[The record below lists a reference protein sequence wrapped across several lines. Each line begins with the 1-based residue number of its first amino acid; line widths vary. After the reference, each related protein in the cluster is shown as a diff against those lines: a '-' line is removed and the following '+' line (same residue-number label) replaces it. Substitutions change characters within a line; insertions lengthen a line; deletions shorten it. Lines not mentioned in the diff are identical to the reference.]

1 MSVRGR
7 TTCSVTVPLI
17 VRMCYVAMRYGIF
30 YSNHT
35 THDPT
40 AAVSTAGGGQVV
52 RADYGRWLHL
62 GGKSIFKNSEA
73 VLHAWLNHPDL
84 PHLWVA
90 TLYLLPLLP
99 LLSCSLAGHL
109 PVF

>member
-1 MSVRGR
+1 
-7 TTCSVTVPLI
+7 
-17 VRMCYVAMRYGIF
+17 MRYGIF
-30 YSNHT
+30 YTNHT

-40 AAVSTAGGGQVV
+40 AGVPAASSDSSSGQVV
-52 RADYGRWLHL
+52 QADYGRWLHL

-99 LLSCSLAGHL
+99 LLSSSLAGQ